1 MVWKKF
7 VILGYR
13 MLFVKTQRNMNSLK
27 MCMAVWAG
35 ICVAVFLACHPGKS
49 RLEEA
54 LEAAGENRSEL
65 EQVLDHYRGDS
76 LKSLAAQFLIE
87 NMPCHYAYA
96 GKELEKYRRYF
107 ERFPPCAWRGPEFVR
122 DSLLEVD
129 GAFCPDSLYK
139 VYDIHVIK
147 SDYLIRNID
156 QAFEVWHGQPW
167 GRHVDFA
174 DFLEF
179 ILPYRVGTETLS
191 DWRQEVYDRY
201 NPMLDSIRASADS
214 TDVLAVAQVLMDSLS
229 VGTVYFTGL
238 FPSGITVGP
247 DLVEWRSGNCRELT
261 DLVTYVFRALGIPGG
276 CDKMLM
282 RGDKNVAHYWNFV
295 VDGEDSTYFASIGQS
310 SKLFAKAETYWDPK
324 GKVYRETFSLN
335 RAMRDACGRDTTD
348 VPPVFREP
356 LMQDVTAAYAG
367 KINRFLRIPADSL
380 ALVPHAGE
388 TVYLCLATRGTW
400 VPVGYGRFEGDT
412 VRIDNVQ
419 GDVVFRQV
427 VCRKGHLVSL
437 GVPFLLEKYTGAV
450 RFFRAGEERQKAVL
464 LQKFKEDFQAH
475 MVGGVFE
482 ASDHPD
488 FRCPDTLFAIKGRP
502 PRLRNVVC
510 LPDKGEA
517 RRYVRYY
524 GPPTRH
530 CNVSELAFYVSAA
543 DTAALCGRIVSPP
556 GVAEGR
562 IVNQFGNVFDGDP
575 YTSMDYR
582 EPSGGWVG
590 MDFGRPMHIGKL
602 VYMPRNRDNFIRTGD
617 RYELFYATAAGW
629 ESLGEQTAES
639 DSLVYKVPRGAL
651 LYLRDHTRGSDDR
664 IFEMVDGRQKLW

>member
-1 MVWKKF
+1 MN
-7 VILGYR
+7 R
-13 MLFVKTQRNMNSLK
+13 VKMR
-27 MCMAVWAG
+27 MAVWG
-35 ICVAVFLACHPGKS
+35 GVCVAVLLACHPEKS

-54 LEAAGENRSEL
+54 LEAAGGNRSEL
-65 EQVLDHYRGDS
+65 EQVLEHYRGDS

-87 NMPCHYAYA
+87 NMPCHYADA

-107 ERFPPCAWRGPEFVR
+107 ERFPPCAWRGPTFVR
-122 DSLLEVD
+122 DSLVEAD
-129 GAFCPDSLYK
+129 GAFCPDSLHK
-139 VYDIHVIK
+139 VYDVQVIK

-156 QAFEVWHGQPW
+156 QAFEVWRGQPW
-167 GRHVDFA
+167 GRNVAFA

-179 ILPYRVGTETLS
+179 ILPYRVGTETLA

-214 TDVLAVAQVLMDSLS
+214 TDVLAVAQTLMDSLS
-229 VGTVYFTGL
+229 VGAVYFTGL

-247 DLVEWRSGNCRELT
+247 DLVVWRSGNCRELT

-310 SKLFAKAETYWDPK
+310 SKQFAKADTYWDPK

-335 RAMRDACGRDTTD
+335 RTMRDACGRDTAD

-367 KINRFLRIPADSL
+367 RINRFLRIPADSL
-380 ALVPHAGE
+380 ALGPREGE
-388 TVYLCLATRGTW
+388 RVYLCLSTRGTW
-400 VPVGYGRFEGDT
+400 VPVGYGCFEGDT

-419 GDVVFRQV
+419 GDVVFRLV
-427 VCRKGHLVSL
+427 VCRRGHLVSL

-450 RFFRAGEERQKAVL
+450 RFFRAGEERQEAVL

-488 FRCPDTLFAIKGRP
+488 FRRPDTLFAIKERP
-502 PRLRNVVC
+502 SRLRNVVC

-517 RRYVRYY
+517 YRYVRYY

-530 CNVSELAFYVSAA
+530 CNVSELAFYASAA
-543 DTAALCGRIVSPP
+543 DTAALRGRIVSPP

-590 MDFGRPMHIGKL
+590 MDFGRPVHIGKL

-617 RYELFYATAAGW
+617 RYELFYATATGW

>member
-1 MVWKKF
+1 
-7 VILGYR
+7 
-13 MLFVKTQRNMNSLK
+13 
-27 MCMAVWAG
+27 
-35 ICVAVFLACHPGKS
+35 
-49 RLEEA
+49 
-54 LEAAGENRSEL
+54 
-65 EQVLDHYRGDS
+65 
-76 LKSLAAQFLIE
+76 
-87 NMPCHYAYA
+87 
-96 GKELEKYRRYF
+96 
-107 ERFPPCAWRGPEFVR
+107 
-122 DSLLEVD
+122 
-129 GAFCPDSLYK
+129 
-139 VYDIHVIK
+139 
-147 SDYLIRNID
+147 
-156 QAFEVWHGQPW
+156 
-167 GRHVDFA
+167 
-174 DFLEF
+174 
-179 ILPYRVGTETLS
+179 
-191 DWRQEVYDRY
+191 
-201 NPMLDSIRASADS
+201 
-214 TDVLAVAQVLMDSLS
+214 
-229 VGTVYFTGL
+229 
-238 FPSGITVGP
+238 
-247 DLVEWRSGNCRELT
+247 
-261 DLVTYVFRALGIPGG
+261 
-276 CDKMLM
+276 
-282 RGDKNVAHYWNFV
+282 
-295 VDGEDSTYFASIGQS
+295 
-310 SKLFAKAETYWDPK
+310 
-324 GKVYRETFSLN
+324 
-335 RAMRDACGRDTTD
+335 
-348 VPPVFREP
+348 
-356 LMQDVTAAYAG
+356 MQDVTAAYAG

-419 GDVVFRQV
+419 GDVVFRLV

-488 FRCPDTLFAIKGRP
+488 FRCPDTLFTIKGRP

-590 MDFGRPMHIGKL
+590 MDFGRPVHIGKL

-639 DSLVYKVPRGAL
+639 DSLVYKAPRGAL

>member
-1 MVWKKF
+1 
-7 VILGYR
+7 
-13 MLFVKTQRNMNSLK
+13 MNSLK
-27 MCMAVWAG
+27 MWMAVWTG

-107 ERFPPCAWRGPEFVR
+107 ERFPPCAWRGPAFVR

-156 QAFEVWHGQPW
+156 QAFEVWRGQPW

-214 TDVLAVAQVLMDSLS
+214 TDVLAVAQALMDSLS

-310 SKLFAKAETYWDPK
+310 SKQFAKAETYWDPK

-335 RAMRDACGRDTTD
+335 RAMWCSVWWFAAKGIWCRSACRSFWRSIPGRCASS
-348 VPPVFREP
+348 VPGRN
-356 LMQDVTAAYAG
+356 G
-367 KINRFLRIPADSL
+367 KKPCCCKSSRRISRP
-380 ALVPHAGE
+380 
-388 TVYLCLATRGTW
+388 TW
-400 VPVGYGRFEGDT
+400 WAVCSRHRT
-412 VRIDNVQ
+412 IRI
-419 GDVVFRQV
+419 
-427 VCRKGHLVSL
+427 S
-437 GVPFLLEKYTGAV
+437 
-450 RFFRAGEERQKAVL
+450 AVL
-464 LQKFKEDFQAH
+464 I
-475 MVGGVFE
+475 
-482 ASDHPD
+482 P
-488 FRCPDTLFAIKGRP
+488 
-502 PRLRNVVC
+502 C
-510 LPDKGEA
+510 LPLRG
-517 RRYVRYY
+517 VR
-524 GPPTRH
+524 
-530 CNVSELAFYVSAA
+530 
-543 DTAALCGRIVSPP
+543 
-556 GVAEGR
+556 
-562 IVNQFGNVFDGDP
+562 
-575 YTSMDYR
+575 
-582 EPSGGWVG
+582 
-590 MDFGRPMHIGKL
+590 L
-602 VYMPRNRDNFIRTGD
+602 V
-617 RYELFYATAAGW
+617 
-629 ESLGEQTAES
+629 
-639 DSLVYKVPRGAL
+639 
-651 LYLRDHTRGSDDR
+651 
-664 IFEMVDGRQKLW
+664 

>member
-1 MVWKKF
+1 MW
-7 VILGYR
+7 
-13 MLFVKTQRNMNSLK
+13 
-27 MCMAVWAG
+27 MAVWAG

-96 GKELEKYRRYF
+96 GKELEKYHRYF
-107 ERFPPCAWRGPEFVR
+107 ERFPPCAWRGPAFVR

-156 QAFEVWHGQPW
+156 QAFEVWREQPW

-214 TDVLAVAQVLMDSLS
+214 TDVLAVAQALMDSLS

-295 VDGEDSTYFASIGQS
+295 VPERVLRARPQSTS
-310 SKLFAKAETYWDPK
+310 SEHVLRAHPPS
-324 GKVYRETFSLN
+324 VYTFSACSL
-335 RAMRDACGRDTTD
+335 RARARSRLKSSTQS
-348 VPPVFREP
+348 R
-356 LMQDVTAAYAG
+356 
-367 KINRFLRIPADSL
+367 S
-380 ALVPHAGE
+380 
-388 TVYLCLATRGTW
+388 RGT
-400 VPVGYGRFEGDT
+400 PRGIFSR
-412 VRIDNVQ
+412 
-419 GDVVFRQV
+419 
-427 VCRKGHLVSL
+427 
-437 GVPFLLEKYTGAV
+437 
-450 RFFRAGEERQKAVL
+450 
-464 LQKFKEDFQAH
+464 
-475 MVGGVFE
+475 
-482 ASDHPD
+482 
-488 FRCPDTLFAIKGRP
+488 RCIPIPSSRTIRGL
-502 PRLRNVVC
+502 
-510 LPDKGEA
+510 
-517 RRYVRYY
+517 
-524 GPPTRH
+524 
-530 CNVSELAFYVSAA
+530 S
-543 DTAALCGRIVSPP
+543 GRIFTPSVRPRSIISVIIVIPSPFPTMRITVSSSTCD
-556 GVAEGR
+556 GR
-562 IVNQFGNVFDGDP
+562 IFGLTPFARNAAP
-575 YTSMDYR
+575 TSI
-582 EPSGGWVG
+582 SN
-590 MDFGRPMHIGKL
+590 RP
-602 VYMPRNRDNFIRTGD
+602 
-617 RYELFYATAAGW
+617 
-629 ESLGEQTAES
+629 
-639 DSLVYKVPRGAL
+639 
-651 LYLRDHTRGSDDR
+651 
-664 IFEMVDGRQKLW
+664 